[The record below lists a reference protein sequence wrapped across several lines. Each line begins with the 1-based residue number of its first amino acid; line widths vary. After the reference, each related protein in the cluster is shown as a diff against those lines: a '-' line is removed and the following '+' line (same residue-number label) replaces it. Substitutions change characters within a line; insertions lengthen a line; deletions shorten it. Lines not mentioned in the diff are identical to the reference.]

1 MRAVDVSPPSEHYT
15 TLEAAKLL
23 GLAVRSVQLMVDR
36 NELEAWKTPGGHRRI
51 SRASVE
57 RWLKEQQIDSPA
69 SVAETGQPFVA
80 ARSGC
85 DILLIED
92 SVHFQNLVGMV
103 VKRHFP
109 GATLEVASD
118 GIAGLALCGQ
128 LQPRVLVVDILLP
141 GVDGAT
147 LVTTLR
153 SHPQFAHIRLIVITS
168 LDKAQRAP
176 YEFALEGVDVIH
188 KPDLVMALPR
198 LLAAK
203 LAQESVA

>member
-1 MRAVDVSPPSEHYT
+1 MRPADASPPSEHYT

-23 GLAVRSVQLMVDR
+23 GMAVRSVQLMVDR
-36 NELEAWKTPGGHRRI
+36 NELDAWKTPGGHRRI

-57 RWLKEQQIDSPA
+57 RWLKEQQLEAPTGTADK
-69 SVAETGQPFVA
+69 GQPA
-80 ARSGC
+80 AAAHGGC

-92 SVHFQNLVGMV
+92 SVHFQNLVGLV

-109 GATLEVASD
+109 DATLEVASD
-118 GIAGLALCGQ
+118 GIAGLALCGR

-153 SHPQFAHIRLIVITS
+153 SHPQFAHIQLIVITS

-188 KPDLVMALPR
+188 KPDLVAALPR

-203 LAQESVA
+203 LAAESMA